1 MVLPLAPL
9 FAGGL
14 LGGAGVAAGGLL
26 GGKKEEITHAPY
38 EYYAP
43 TISSVYSPSY
53 NPQIQ
58 YSPSTV
64 QSYQGATYIISSPY
78 AESKKEQTIE
88 AESRPSQ
95 YGTWEFPIGISQEPS
110 HEISSGTNLV
120 TLAVIA
126 VIGLVA
132 FGAVTSLG
140 GKKKK

>member
-1 MVLPLAPL
+1 
-9 FAGGL
+9 L
-14 LGGAGVAAGGLL
+14 LG

-43 TISSVYSPSY
+43 TISEVYSPSY

-64 QSYQGATYIISSPY
+64 QSYQGSTYIIQSPY
-78 AESKKEQTIE
+78 AESKKEQIIE

-95 YGTWEFPIGISQEPS
+95 SGAWELPIAVSQEPTHVQS
-110 HEISSGTNLV
+110 TGTNLIM
-120 TLAVIA
+120 LAVVA